1 MNQDELDAMRALGE
15 CVSATGKALAKLTNV
30 LAREVPKLTLSLSE
44 IMEELVRDL
53 SAAAL
58 LLPQTEQGPT

>member
-1 MNQDELDAMRALGE
+1 MTQDELDAMRALGE
-15 CVSATGKALAKLTNV
+15 CVSATGKALAKLTHV
-30 LAREVPKLTLSLSE
+30 LAHEVPKLTLPLSE

-58 LLPQTEQGPT
+58 LLPE